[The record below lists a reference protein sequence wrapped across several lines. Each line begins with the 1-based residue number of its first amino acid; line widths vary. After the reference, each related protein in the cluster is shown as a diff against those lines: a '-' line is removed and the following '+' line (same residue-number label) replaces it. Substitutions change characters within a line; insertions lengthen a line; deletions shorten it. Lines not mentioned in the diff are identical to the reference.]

1 MQILILGTFLY
12 ANNIF
17 ENNLY
22 DFSFF
27 ICFILVKNGCTCV
40 NVRLIT
46 SITGCINFYVSF
58 QKKKKKIY
66 IYIYICV
73 CVCVCVFKV

>member
-12 ANNIF
+12 ATNIF

-22 DFSFF
+22 DFSFL
-27 ICFILVKNGCTCV
+27 ICFILVGNGCTCV

-46 SITGCINFYVSF
+46 SITGCISFYVSF
-58 QKKKKKIY
+58 KKKKKKIKCLKY
-66 IYIYICV
+66 SYTG
-73 CVCVCVFKV
+73 K